1 MGDVCLET
9 WFQRRRKF
17 GRERPKKR
25 RKINDHVG
33 RDGAYTPLLQ
43 LDLFG
48 AVVAGGRFD
57 TFLEYVLPNSMNR
70 MASAAEVQYVLP
82 NSVGG
87 VAESRNFRTVDLE
100 LQIGKR

>member
-1 MGDVCLET
+1 MET
-9 WFQRRRKF
+9 SFERRRKF

-57 TFLEYVLPNSMNR
+57 TFLEYVLPNSMER
-70 MASAAEVQYVLP
+70 LAAAKLVDYVSLLNGDFWTESTNFP
-82 NSVGG
+82 TVG
-87 VAESRNFRTVDLE
+87 LE
-100 LQIGKR
+100 L